1 MSEFWK
7 AAAAVLLAV
16 ILGLTVGKQE
26 KDLSVLLTMTVCC
39 MVAIVAVSYFEP
51 VLDLLWQLESM
62 GELQNGMLGVL
73 LKAVGIALVTE
84 LAGMI
89 CSDAGNG
96 SLGKTLQ
103 MLGSAAI
110 LYLSVPIFE
119 ALLTLI
125 RDILG
130 EL

>member
-1 MSEFWK
+1 MSDFWK
-7 AAAAVLLAV
+7 TAAAVLLAV

-26 KDLSVLLTMTVCC
+26 KDLSILLTMAVCC
-39 MVAIVAVSYFEP
+39 MVAAIAVSYLEP
-51 VLDLLWQLESM
+51 VLDLLRELESI
-62 GELQNGMLGVL
+62 GELQGGLLGIL
-73 LKAVGIALVTE
+73 LKAVGIALVAE

-103 MLGSAAI
+103 MLGSAVI
-110 LYLSVPIFE
+110 LYLSIPIFD